1 MIELGYELISASG
14 NKVGDNSMNQQRTD
28 SLERRLIR
36 LERQN
41 RNLKHAVVLVV
52 VGMAAVIMMGQA
64 QPNKIAK
71 KIEAENFILRDP
83 NGAERGRLG
92 VAPNGHPFFVLL
104 NKSGKPSVSLGK
116 LYGHASR
123 RIKGNVITY
132 GDGPSEGY
140 YDKDGKPRTTVPYAE
155 WVKERTTDVQKAG
168 RPAESLVVLFDDAG
182 NVFWSIP

>member
-1 MIELGYELISASG
+1 M
-14 NKVGDNSMNQQRTD
+14 GDNSMNQQMTD
-28 SLERRLIR
+28 SLEQRLIR

-52 VGMAAVIMMGQA
+52 VGIAAVFMMGQA

-71 KIEAENFILRDP
+71 KIEAENFILRGP

-92 VAPNGHPFFVLL
+92 VAPNGHPFLVLL
-104 NKSGKPSVSLGK
+104 NKNGKPSVSLGK

-123 RIKGNVITY
+123 RMRGRVITY

-140 YDKDGKPRTTVPYAE
+140 YDKDGKPRTTVPYNQ
-155 WVKERTTDVQKAG
+155 WLKERTTDVQKAG
-168 RPAESLVVLFDDAG
+168 KPAESLVVLFDDTG
-182 NVFWSIP
+182 NVFWSVP

>member
-1 MIELGYELISASG
+1 MIELEYELISASG
-14 NKVGDNSMNQQRTD
+14 NTMGDDSMNQQMTD

-41 RNLKHAVVLVV
+41 RNLKHTVVFVV
-52 VGMAAVIMMGQA
+52 VGIAAVFMMGQA

-71 KIEAENFILRDP
+71 KLEAENFILRSP

-92 VAPNGHPFFVLL
+92 VAPNGHPFLVLL
-104 NKSGKPSVSLGK
+104 NKNGKPSVSLGK
-116 LYGHASR
+116 LHGHASR
-123 RIKGNVITY
+123 RIQGNVITW
-132 GDGPSEGY
+132 GGGPSKVY
-140 YDKDGKPRTTVPYAE
+140 YDKDGKPRTTVPYKQ
-155 WVKERTTDVQKAG
+155 WLKERTTDVQKAA